1 MSVAIIIGIAGQD
14 GSYLAEFLLEKG
26 YRVIGTVPPCD
37 TEPMDNLRGVLER
50 VEITVTDLLDPENLV
65 EMIGGYK
72 PDEIYNFASQ
82 SHLLTS
88 LNDPILTGETAGLGV
103 ARILEAIRTASPSSR
118 FFQASSS
125 EMFGRHPREVPQA
138 EDTPFDPWNAYAAA
152 KLYAHTIVGVY
163 RRSHGLFA
171 SSGILY
177 NHESPRRRPEFVTR
191 KVTRGA
197 ASIGLGLASE
207 LRLGRLDARRDWGY
221 AGDFVRGMWLML
233 QQETPDDFILS
244 TGETHSVRDLCEIA
258 FSCVGLDYRD
268 YVVPDHAEPRLAEGA
283 SLVGNPAKAKRV
295 LGWEP
300 VVPFSQLIR
309 MMVEA
314 DLDHFRSTSGPRSG

>member
-1 MSVAIIIGIAGQD
+1 MTVALIIGVAGQD
-14 GSYLAEFLLEKG
+14 GSYLAEFLLGKG
-26 YRVIGTVPPCD
+26 YRVVGTVPPGEA
-37 TEPMDNLRGVLER
+37 EPLENLRSVVDRLD
-50 VEITVTDLLDPENLV
+50 ICITDLRDQASLDDV
-65 EMIGGYK
+65 IGGLR

-88 LNDPILTGETAGLGV
+88 LNDPVLTGETAGLGV

-125 EMFGRHPREVPQA
+125 EMFGRQPAEVPQT
-138 EDTPFDPWNAYAAA
+138 EETPFDPWNAYAAA
-152 KLYAHTIVGVY
+152 KLYAHEIVGIY
-163 RRSHGLFA
+163 RRSHGMFA
-171 SSGILY
+171 CSGILY

-191 KVTRGA
+191 KVTRGVA
-197 ASIGLGLASE
+197 MIRLGRAGE
-207 LRLGRLDARRDWGY
+207 LRLGSLDARRDWAF

-233 QQETPDDFILS
+233 RQGTPDDFILS
-244 TGETHSVRDLCEIA
+244 TGETHSVRDLCETA

-268 YVVPDHAEPRLAEGA
+268 YVVSEPVAGRAVEGT
-283 SLVGNPAKAKRV
+283 LVVGNPGKAKRL

-300 VVPFSQLIR
+300 AVSFEGLIR

-314 DLDHFRSTSGPRSG
+314 DLDRLRNAAR